1 MRQFRNILAALFL
14 VLMFAQTGLAE
25 QPPGSAPHEERE
37 FLNLVLGKTSAEV
50 TDAIGEP
57 ANTEKNNDI
66 VIWYYQNIVEAM
78 SSKKV
83 FGTTQ
88 IVFMN
93 DRVSEVMNSFRSASK
108 AMN

>member
-1 MRQFRNILAALFL
+1 MKIKQSRNVLGALLL
-14 VLMFAQTGLAE
+14 VLACGQPAQTAE
-25 QPPGSAPHEERE
+25 PSSAAVHGERE
-37 FLNLVLGKTSAEV
+37 FLGMVLGKTSAEV
-50 TDAIGEP
+50 SGAIGEP
-57 ANTEKNNDI
+57 AKTERNNDI

-93 DRVSEVMNSFRSASK
+93 DKASEVMNTFR
-108 AMN
+108 